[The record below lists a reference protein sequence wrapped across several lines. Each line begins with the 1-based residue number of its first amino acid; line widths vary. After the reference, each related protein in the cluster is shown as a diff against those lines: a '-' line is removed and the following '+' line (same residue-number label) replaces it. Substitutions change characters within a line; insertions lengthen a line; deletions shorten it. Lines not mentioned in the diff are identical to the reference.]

1 MAESKPWTKAML
13 DALDAQAGGSLTVEE
28 VLKVGAEAVPEE
40 RALQEMKSRSPEAPD
55 AKRVERGRRTVAQQ
69 SLHGMKR
76 FNQVMIDRK
85 KNVTLVREDGVSNG
99 DLAHKLV
106 AQEEEIAALR
116 ARLARIEAKLGL
128 SPLDEVPEEPV
139 KSESTSATMLKLF
152 GDYVKE

>member
-1 MAESKPWTKAML
+1 ML

-40 RALQEMKSRSPEAPD
+40 RALQEMKSRSPEASD

-76 FNQVMIDRK
+76 FNQVMIDRN

-116 ARLARIEAKLGL
+116 ARMARIEAKLGL
-128 SPLDEVPEEPV
+128 SPLDDVPPEPA